1 MDFLYYNIQIL
12 DSVDRLLA
20 KISSLNLDNIE
31 SLSALASSNNTCS
44 VLTNACLLVAI
55 LD

>member
-1 MDFLYYNIQIL
+1 MDFLYCNIEIL

-20 KISSLNLDNIE
+20 ALSSLNLDNIE
-31 SLSALASSNNTCS
+31 SLSAPASSNNTCS
-44 VLTNACLLVAI
+44 VLTNARLLVAI